1 MSEERERT
9 AWDHT
14 AFIAATL
21 VNINRDPKK
30 SKAATVASLNPY
42 RAGRERESR
51 VDAKL
56 NQQDSMDLLRKLT
69 GNMKKGRRT

>member
-21 VNINRDPKK
+21 ININRDPKK

-42 RAGRERESR
+42 RCRRESR

-69 GNMKKGRRT
+69 GSMKNGRRT